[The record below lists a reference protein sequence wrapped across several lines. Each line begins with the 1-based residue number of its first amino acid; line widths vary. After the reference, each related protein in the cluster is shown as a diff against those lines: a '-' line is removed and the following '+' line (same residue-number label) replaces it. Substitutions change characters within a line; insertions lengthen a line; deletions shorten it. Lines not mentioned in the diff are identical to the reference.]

1 LAEVTTAMIKEL
13 REATG
18 AGVMDAKR
26 ALEKAG
32 GDMKKAIEI
41 IREEGMAKAEK
52 RSDRET
58 GQGVLEAYIHQNRIG
73 VLVELNCETDFVAN
87 TPEFKQLARDI
98 AMQVAAMDPKV
109 INVEDRTAELDG
121 FPDAEVVLMAQP
133 FIKDSGRN
141 IGDLCKAVVARTG
154 ENVRVRRFARF
165 QLGG

>member
-26 ALEKAG
+26 ALDETG
-32 GDMKKAIEI
+32 GDMKKATEI
-41 IREEGMAKAEK
+41 IREQGMAKAEK

-87 TPEFKQLARDI
+87 TPDFKQLARDI

-109 INVEDRTAELDG
+109 ISIEDRTPELDG

-133 FIKDSGRN
+133 FIKDSGRT